1 MKINGTGLRNTGIIL
16 LFFFDAAIIFLGV
29 DGCYNNLTVQQVI
42 SKISEVSKTI

>member
-1 MKINGTGLRNTGIIL
+1 MKINGTGLINTGIIL
-16 LFFFDAAIIFLGV
+16 LFFDAAIIFLGV

>member
-1 MKINGTGLRNTGIIL
+1 MKINGTGLGNTGIIL
-16 LFFFDAAIIFLGV
+16 LFFDTAIIFLGV

>member
-1 MKINGTGLRNTGIIL
+1 MKINGTGLRNAGIIL
-16 LFFFDAAIIFLGV
+16 LFFDTAIIFLGV